1 MLLHCFREANSC
13 ADALAK
19 LGSASTDLSLVF
31 VPPPPPHP
39 VILQLMYDDMMA
51 YVALDFVQ
59 LVLLIVFL
67 S

>member
-19 LGSASTDLSLVF
+19 LGSASTGFSLVS
-31 VPPPPPHP
+31 VPPPLP
-39 VILQLMYDDMMA
+39 VILQFMYDDMMA

-59 LVLLIVFL
+59 LVLLLVFL

>member
-19 LGSASTDLSLVF
+19 LGLASAGLSLIF
-31 VPPPPPHP
+31 VPLPPPP
-39 VILQLMYDDMMA
+39 VILQLMYDDMMP
-51 YVALDFVQ
+51 YVTLDFVQ
-59 LVLLIVFL
+59 LVLLLVFL

>member
-31 VPPPPPHP
+31 VPPPPHP